1 MCSKGG
7 QAGEMKMG
15 LLPKKGWHRVK
26 MGHFCLKGVAQ
37 SEDRPFLPKKG
48 WHRVKM
54 GHFCLKKVAQSED
67 GPFFPNKGLTKGGP
81 E

>member
-1 MCSKGG
+1 
-7 QAGEMKMG
+7 
-15 LLPKKGWHRVK
+15 